1 MTALHAAR
9 LVYLAVFLIVAA
21 CFLLAARSED

>member
-9 LVYLAVFLIVAA
+9 LVFVVLLLGFAVVAAILAV
-21 CFLLAARSED
+21 RES